1 MCWRT
6 METGA
11 PPQDAAKQDGNHR
24 TPFQQHFRMPGPF
37 LAWQATRNAFEA
49 VHQIGDGRLGRVRHQ
64 QVNMVVLTVYR
75 CRHA

>member
-1 MCWRT
+1 

-11 PPQDAAKQDGNHR
+11 PPQDAAKPDGDHR
-24 TPFQQHFRMPGPF
+24 TPFQQRFRMSDPF
-37 LAWQATRNAFEA
+37 PAWQATRNAFEA